1 MRMLLSITMARQDL
15 TLSEKFY

>member
-15 TLSEKFY
+15 TMSEKFY